1 MADIG
6 ETTTTTGKHKRNRAK
21 KINVRV
27 DLTPMVDLAFL
38 LITFFMLTTTLLEQ
52 RAMDVKTPDSHSIV
66 DTYVSECQLVY
77 LLADSGGRY
86 YSWEGIECKAV
97 TPIDLTGRN
106 SIGQRLKAKRDFLKT
121 HCLYNDGT
129 SKPLLCIIKLLPG
142 SRYEQ
147 MVALL
152 DEMHT
157 DSIATYTI
165 QDYTAA
171 ELKAV
176 DAAHKNLAMH

>member
-1 MADIG
+1 MAEIT
-6 ETTTTTGKHKRNRAK
+6 ESTTTTGKHKRNRAK
-21 KINVRV
+21 KVSVRV

-52 RAMDVKTPDSHSIV
+52 RGMDVSTPDHHGHV

-77 LLADSGGRY
+77 LLADSGSRY
-86 YSWEGIECKAV
+86 YYWEGIDCKAV
-97 TPIDLTGRN
+97 TPIDLHGAN
-106 SIGQRLKAKRDFLKT
+106 SITRKLTDKRAYLKT
-121 HCLYNDGT
+121 HCLYHDGS

-165 QDYTAA
+165 QDYTAD